1 MTEVINF
8 INNIFSTYLLIPV
21 LLFVGVFYT
30 LKTRFIQF
38 RKIGEMFGLLTE
50 KKAHKTDGVSS
61 FQAFTI
67 SLGSRVGTGNLAG
80 VALAIVAG
88 GPGAVFWMW
97 LIALIGAA
105 SSFAESTLAQVY
117 KVPDENGTYKGGPA
131 YYMQYALK
139 SRTMGIWF
147 AILITLCYG
156 LVFNSVQSN
165 TISVAFESSF
175 SFPAR
180 YMGAILVVL
189 TALIIFGGVKRIA
202 HFTNAVVPTMAIS
215 YILVVLYVIVTNL
228 SLVPDMIRLILESAF
243 GLREAASGAMGAAL
257 VQGVKRGLFS
267 NEAGMG
273 SAPNA
278 AAAADVTHPV
288 KQGLIQAL
296 GVFMDTLVICTSTA
310 LLLLISGQYLS
321 AMDDGIQLTQSSMVD
336 MVGPWGGTFVAVC
349 IFLFAFSSIIGNY
362 YYGESNIKFIS
373 EDKNYLLVYRI
384 SVLGLVIF
392 GALAASKIV
401 WSLADIFMIAMAM
414 LNLYAILR
422 LAPVLKRVLDNYNK
436 QKAIGKD
443 PQFLAADVGVEEDT
457 LCWGPSFSENS
468 EDKETTY

>member
-1 MTEVINF
+1 MVDF
-8 INNIFSTYLLIPV
+8 IHFLNNLMSTYLIIPV
-21 LLFVGVFYT
+21 LLFVGIFYT
-30 LKTRFIQF
+30 IKTRFVQF
-38 RKIGEMFGLLTE
+38 RKIGEMFRLLAE
-50 KKAHKTDGVSS
+50 KGSGTKGVTS

-97 LIALIGAA
+97 LIALLGSA
-105 SSFAESTLAQVY
+105 SAFAESTLAQVY
-117 KVPDENGTYKGGPA
+117 KVKDTGGTFKGGPA

-156 LVFNSVQSN
+156 LVFNSVQSD
-165 TISVAFESSF
+165 TISAAFNKSF
-175 SFPAR
+175 SVHPLL
-180 YMGAILVVL
+180 MSGVLVVL

-202 HFTNAVVPTMAIS
+202 KFTNAVVPVMAIS
-215 YILVVLYVIVTNL
+215 YILVVFYIIVTNIT
-228 SLVPDMIRLILESAF
+228 LVPNVFRLIFESAF
-243 GLREAASGAMGAAL
+243 GMREVAAGAMGAAL
-257 VQGVKRGLFS
+257 VQGIKRGLFS

-288 KQGLIQAL
+288 KQGFIQAL
-296 GVFMDTLVICTSTA
+296 GVFTDTLVICTSTA
-310 LLLLISGQYLS
+310 LLLLLSGQYKEVG
-321 AMDDGIQLTQSSMVD
+321 MDGIQLTQSSMEF
-336 MVGPWGGTFVAVC
+336 MVGSWGNIFIAVC

-373 EDKNYLLVYRI
+373 EKGIYLTLYRLT
-384 SVLGLVIF
+384 VLGMVVF
-392 GALAASKIV
+392 GALATSQIV
-401 WSLADIFMIAMAM
+401 WGLADIFMISMAL

-422 LAPVLKRVLDNYNK
+422 LSPILSKVLNDYNR
-436 QKAIGKD
+436 QKKEGKN
-443 PQFLAADVGVEEDT
+443 PQFKASSIGVENET
-457 LCWGPSFSENS
+457 QCW
-468 EDKETTY
+468 D